1 MQISHK
7 QRVFCSLLCP
17 LLQSV
22 AYGLGSSRVK
32 WSLKFVEKVRELF
45 VAGSVVNQR
54 WQALEDLPNR
64 RGEVPRRDFNLCG
77 GLPIPFTKANIHAGL
92 THIVLTSI
100 HRTGAKGSSV
110 GPTRRSMQNAGYG
123 LLGIHLPRRWV
134 NKAASLADGR
144 GEEDFSLGSH
154 TVGPDTARRDSV
166 WDALQPHARVAPAV
180 GLPVGVAT
188 DACKLYL
195 AAR

>member
-1 MQISHK
+1 VVAEGCTGLQISHK

-17 LLQSV
+17 LLQGV

-32 WSLKFVEKVRELF
+32 WSLKFVEKVRGLF
-45 VAGSVVNQR
+45 VAGSFVNQR
-54 WQALEDLPNR
+54 WQALEDPPNR

-92 THIVLTSI
+92 THIVLTSM

-123 LLGIHLPRRWV
+123 LLRIHLPRRWV
-134 NKAASLADGR
+134 NKAASSLTAGRRRRGSQLAPILFAPTLRVG
-144 GEEDFSLGSH
+144 
-154 TVGPDTARRDSV
+154 TVYGMNFNHMP
-166 WDALQPHARVAPAV
+166 
-180 GLPVGVAT
+180 
-188 DACKLYL
+188 
-195 AAR
+195 